1 MEARAASRI
10 LIVAGEASGDRH
22 AARLVEALRAHGS
35 LEACGVTG
43 PALERSGVRR
53 IADASELSVVGFTG
67 VIARLPRILAVE
79 GAVERAAREFRPQV
93 AVLVDSPGFNFRIG
107 PRLHR
112 LGIRTFYYIAPQVWA
127 WHAERAH
134 QMSRWVDRLA
144 VVFPFEEEL
153 FRRAGVDARFVGHPL
168 IDDLSP
174 EQDGATLRS
183 RLGLAP
189 ATRLIGLLPGS
200 RRGEMRAHLPVMV
213 ETARALCA
221 GRPGLVAL
229 VAVAAGLEDL
239 VPPRLRDAGSPV
251 RAVSGATRS
260 IQAAAE
266 CCIVASGTATLETA
280 LFETPLVVVYRT
292 SRINYAIAR
301 RVVRLERIGLP
312 NIIAQ
317 TDVAPERV
325 QDAFTRAELE
335 PILAGWLDDP
345 SARAKQQALLSQ
357 VRARLGGPGAGAR
370 AAAWLAELLA

>member
-1 MEARAASRI
+1 MEARAASRV

-22 AARLVEALRAHGS
+22 AARLVEALRAHGP

-43 PALERSGVRR
+43 PALEGAGVRR
-53 IADASELSVVGFTG
+53 IAESGELSVVGFTG

-79 GAVERAAREFRPQV
+79 RAVERAAREFRPQA

-112 LGIRTFYYIAPQVWA
+112 HGIRTFYYIAPQVWA
-127 WHAERAH
+127 WHAERAQ

-174 EQDGATLRS
+174 EQDGATLRF

-189 ATRLIGLLPGS
+189 ETRLIGLLPGS

-221 GRPGLVAL
+221 QRPGLVAL
-229 VAVAAGLEDL
+229 IAVATGLDDL
-239 VPPRLRDAGSPV
+239 VPPQLREAASPV

-280 LFETPLVVVYRT
+280 LFGTPLVVVYRT

-301 RVVRLERIGLP
+301 RVVRLARIGLP

-335 PILAGWLDDP
+335 PILARWLDDP
-345 SARAKQQALLSQ
+345 AARAAQSALLSQ
-357 VRARLGGPGAGAR
+357 VRARLGGPGACAR